1 MGHMK
6 VKTEEEF
13 CEPLQHQHREACGPF
28 ALGTENDLD
37 VAVTARGLLTLFLS
51 VTSWRS
57 SNTNESQSSQTTF
70 LSVANMK
77 FRYTNEH
84 QIRPHLCSV

>member
-13 CEPLQHQHREACGPF
+13 CEQVQHQHREACGPF

-37 VAVTARGLLTLFLS
+37 VA

-84 QIRPHLCSV
+84 QIRPHPCSV